1 MSEPITVGD
10 RGGDR
15 GRVLAE
21 EVAEHEG
28 LVCWVVRRQRLGG
41 LPFEDAVQAGRIGL
55 WHALQGYDPSRGTRF
70 STYAVVAIKRAVW
83 HAVAEDRP
91 IVGLARP
98 DLPTDQDQALALV
111 DDRPDVAERLQRR
124 EVQAE
129 LVRLLGTLPPRLRLV
144 IVAHYGLG
152 EGLGEGLGGL
162 PPQTFAEIGR
172 TLGVTRQRVQ
182 HLHVEALLFLA
193 QPAHSLTLR
202 QLLERSGRLDY
213 QQTRE
218 RQAHWRRFR
227 RGHARS
233 RAR

>member
-1 MSEPITVGD
+1 MFEPITVVAARVD
-10 RGGDR
+10 RREDRREGGR
-15 GRVLAE
+15 RVSSE
-21 EVAEHEG
+21 ELAEHEG
-28 LVCWVVRRQRLGG
+28 LVRWVVRRQRLGG

-55 WHALQGYDPSRGTRF
+55 WHAREGYDPSRGTRF

-83 HAVAEDRP
+83 RAVVEHHSLSTPALSANQDR
-91 IVGLARP
+91 L
-98 DLPTDQDQALALV
+98 LV
-111 DDRPDVAERLQRR
+111 DNPPDVAERLHRR
-124 EVQAE
+124 EVHAE
-129 LVRLLGTLPPRLRLV
+129 LSRLLGTLPPRLRLV
-144 IVAHYGLG
+144 ITAHYGLG
-152 EGLGEGLGGL
+152 DTLGDRF
-162 PPQTFAEIGR
+162 PQTFAEIGR

-213 QQTRE
+213 QQALA